1 MTSYLLLILI
11 ISATLWGKSY
21 GQIDVTPCN
30 DVAECTTL
38 EYSVC
43 DLSDTLKC
51 ICLFSEGFT
60 PNDNKDG
67 CNYECGTLT
76 GPQNGAVTFTDTMQD
91 SVATYS
97 CNAGYQIDG
106 SKTRTCSAVTPR
118 GWSGTAPTCI
128 AVTCAV
134 PNVDDASK
142 DSGATI
148 AYNTTVM
155 YTCAGGHI
163 HTNGNLI
170 RTCAAG
176 GQLDGTTP
184 ICTRVTCA
192 VPNVDDASKD
202 SGATIAYN
210 TTVMYTCA
218 GGHIHTNGNLIR
230 TCAAGGQLDGT
241 TPICTRVT
249 CFVPD
254 VYEASKDTGATIVYN
269 KTVTYAC
276 AGGHNHS
283 DGDLVRKCQADGQLN
298 GTSPTCTL
306 VKENICEK
314 DVDDEGMFWNYTERD
329 TELNLDCPQGYTGLV
344 TRYCRKDGVFLLPYY
359 DCTLVILKDLTEQL
373 TNGSIDGA
381 AALAVLKSEVADGN
395 HTLFIGDLLQTQFIL
410 QTVVSET
417 TAFTN
422 DSIDDFLE
430 TASFLIDDKANS
442 KQWQS
447 RIQNNNTGAES
458 LLSVID
464 EFAIRLDN
472 SRALSNV
479 TVTKPNIV
487 LTYSRVDTTDE
498 DRRPLQF
505 PNSESLNSPGD
516 EWQAERHS
524 TVNINLQALRG
535 ENVATFVGLVYKNL
549 SQAVSTKLDQAE
561 NATISSQVLS
571 LHLLP
576 QAPVKLDPEIQLNFQ
591 TFQSVSRYR
600 KFCAFWNTTTET
612 WSTSGC
618 NVVSSNASQ
627 VQCACSHLTNFA
639 LLISP
644 YTSNSEV
651 VQNISMII
659 TYIGSGL
666 SILALIVTIALHAF
680 YWKILRSEREC
691 LTMCL
696 CVVLLLANILFLA
709 GIGQTENQTVCRWI
723 AVSLHVVFL
732 TVFFTMLSVGL
743 NVYFAVTVVFK
754 SGKNKLVMYLLVAFV
769 PPIAVVLTAASIS
782 KLEGYGTK
790 ASCWLDID
798 HWMFWTFAGPVAF
811 VILVNGIITSIVLV
825 KLCSTQAAKNKDT
838 LDRIKMTITAMSVL
852 LPIMGIGWVFGFF
865 AVNKKTQWFQIVFCI
880 FNASQGVFI
889 FIFHC
894 LLNEQLKRA
903 IQLSRER
910 KRTLDEFSDEHKRRM
925 ALGKQD
931 SPSDNTKGTN
941 MSETGTLERSE
952 AEEKTTSVK
961 QEEVR
966 VELKLLHQRE

>member
-1 MTSYLLLILI
+1 MKLH
-11 ISATLWGKSY
+11 
-21 GQIDVTPCN
+21 
-30 DVAECTTL
+30 
-38 EYSVC
+38 
-43 DLSDTLKC
+43 
-51 ICLFSEGFT
+51 
-60 PNDNKDG
+60 NK
-67 CNYECGTLT
+67 
-76 GPQNGAVTFTDTMQD
+76 
-91 SVATYS
+91 
-97 CNAGYQIDG
+97 
-106 SKTRTCSAVTPR
+106 
-118 GWSGTAPTCI
+118 
-128 AVTCAV
+128 
-134 PNVDDASK
+134 
-142 DSGATI
+142 
-148 AYNTTVM
+148 
-155 YTCAGGHI
+155 HI
-163 HTNGNLI
+163 RPLNE
-170 RTCAAG
+170 
-176 GQLDGTTP
+176 D
-184 ICTRVTCA
+184 
-192 VPNVDDASKD
+192 
-202 SGATIAYN
+202 
-210 TTVMYTCA
+210 
-218 GGHIHTNGNLIR
+218 
-230 TCAAGGQLDGT
+230 
-241 TPICTRVT
+241 
-249 CFVPD
+249 CF
-254 VYEASKDTGATIVYN
+254 
-269 KTVTYAC
+269 
-276 AGGHNHS
+276 
-283 DGDLVRKCQADGQLN
+283 
-298 GTSPTCTL
+298 
-306 VKENICEK
+306 
-314 DVDDEGMFWNYTERD
+314 M
-329 TELNLDCPQGYTGLV
+329 
-344 TRYCRKDGVFLLPYY
+344 
-359 DCTLVILKDLTEQL
+359 
-373 TNGSIDGA
+373 
-381 AALAVLKSEVADGN
+381 
-395 HTLFIGDLLQTQFIL
+395 
-410 QTVVSET
+410 
-417 TAFTN
+417 
-422 DSIDDFLE
+422 DFLE
-430 TASFLIDDKANS
+430 TASFLIDDKANG

-464 EFAIRLDN
+464 EFAIRLYN

-479 TVTKPNIV
+479 TITKPNI
-487 LTYSRVDTTDE
+487 
-498 DRRPLQF
+498 
-505 PNSESLNSPGD
+505 
-516 EWQAERHS
+516 
-524 TVNINLQALRG
+524 G
-535 ENVATFVGLVYKNL
+535 ENVTTFVGLVYKNL

-790 ASCWLDID
+790 A
-798 HWMFWTFAGPVAF
+798 
-811 VILVNGIITSIVLV
+811 
-825 KLCSTQAAKNKDT
+825 
-838 LDRIKMTITAMSVL
+838 RMTITAMSVL

-880 FNASQGVFI
+880 FNASQ
-889 FIFHC
+889 
-894 LLNEQLKRA
+894 
-903 IQLSRER
+903 
-910 KRTLDEFSDEHKRRM
+910 RRM

-961 QEEVR
+961 PEEVR